1 MHPRNFGS
9 QKIVCT
15 EYVCT
20 YVHPL
25 RKPGWNFEFQVPA
38 HFGPKKQQQ
47 SHFFLL
53 NFNVYIGVDIRER
66 ARARDNITKEINSFE

>member
-47 SHFFLL
+47 SHFFYLTL
-53 NFNVYIGVDIRER
+53 MSTLAWISE
-66 ARARDNITKEINSFE
+66 KELEPEII